1 MTELC
6 LVTLS
11 HGRRLPCANP
21 DSRGGDPPVSG
32 SYSQH
37 DKQPFMPTAYL
48 LVAMLQASWV
58 DKQVRFTR
66 GSVFTDT
73 ILNRSDLIKVRKSQE
88 RQE

>member
-1 MTELC
+1 M
-6 LVTLS
+6 TLS